1 MNALLDYLDE
11 SFIQRNEDCD
21 IIIEPAIESTI
32 ENKDLVRR
40 PDAVI
45 VKDKLFFLIELK
57 AFQGDIIADCS
68 QGGIWKSSDGKGL
81 PTGRQNPFDQVSG
94 HRTALINFLQTKFVE
109 RGNAPDWA
117 KRSDHAKIDWIAR
130 TVHSWVVTEEASRPV
145 VTGIDVRRN
154 GWFKVVAVD
163 RVPSELAFLRAQQ
176 PLFAPVGFARFLES
190 VGAKATSKNE
200 WYRGPI
206 TRETVSLPR
215 LVPKITDM
223 FDSGT

>member
-109 RGNAPDWA
+109 PGNAPDWA

-163 RVPSELAFLRAQQ
+163 REKRFHCLALYLR
-176 PLFAPVGFARFLES
+176 LRTCS
-190 VGAKATSKNE
+190 
-200 WYRGPI
+200 I
-206 TRETVSLPR
+206 REHKEKWREP
-215 LVPKITDM
+215 
-223 FDSGT
+223 